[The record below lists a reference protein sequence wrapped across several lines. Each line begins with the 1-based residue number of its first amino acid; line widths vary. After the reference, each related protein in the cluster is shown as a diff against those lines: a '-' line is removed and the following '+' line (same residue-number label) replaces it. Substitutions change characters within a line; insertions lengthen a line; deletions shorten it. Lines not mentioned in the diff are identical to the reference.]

1 MTSKPRILYWDIETS
16 QNLVAVFQL
25 AHNDWIDPSAI
36 VRERYVICASW
47 LWAGERKVHSVSVLD
62 SPKAYAKNPFSDRYV
77 LKTLHQVLSGA
88 DVLISHNGDKFD
100 KKYVDTRMLVQDFP
114 KLPPIL
120 SIDTYKIAKANL
132 LLNSNKLDYI
142 GKLLNVGRKKPT
154 TTGLWLR
161 ILQGDK
167 KAIHEMVAYNKQDVL
182 LLERVYLKLQPFAKD
197 HVNRQLY
204 GGTGCP
210 RCGSAQVQARGT
222 HKALTRTYQRWH
234 CQGCGGWHRS
244 LKAATPSTSSR
255 VL

>member
-1 MTSKPRILYWDIETS
+1 MRTPPKILYWDIETS

-47 LWAGERKVHSVSVLD
+47 LWAGERKVHSISVLD
-62 SPKAYAKNPFSDRYV
+62 NPKQYAKNPYDDKHV
-77 LKTLHQVLSGA
+77 LQALHKVLSEA
-88 DVLISHNGDKFD
+88 DILISHNGDKFD
-100 KKYVDTRMLVQDFP
+100 KKYVDTRMLVHNLP
-114 KLPPIL
+114 RLPPIL

-142 GKLLNVGRKKPT
+142 GKLLNVGRKKHT
-154 TTGLWLR
+154 TTGLWMR

-210 RCGSAQVQARGT
+210 RCGSTRIQARGI
-222 HKALTRTYQRWH
+222 HKALTRTYQRFQ
-234 CQGCGGWHRS
+234 CQTCGGWHRQ
-244 LKAATPSTSSR
+244 LKPATPSTSMR